1 MHLINFSST
10 PQLPGTMRGLAVVLC
25 LLVALSGCGKKPPE
39 AINPDNAADQVGG
52 LFDKSPPEVKA
63 LADRAV
69 QAMANNNL
77 PEAHML
83 LQTLM
88 SRPELTPEQLD
99 IVTGAF
105 MGVGEKLRESAETGD
120 EKAQEFQRLHQSS
133 K

>member
-1 MHLINFSST
+1 MHLL
-10 PQLPGTMRGLAVVLC
+10 QLACQSRALFGAAALCLAV
-25 LLVALSGCGKKPPE
+25 ALAACGSKPPE
-39 AINPDNAADQVGG
+39 AISPDAAADQVGG
-52 LFDKSPPEVKA
+52 LFDKSPPEIKD

-77 PEAHML
+77 PEAHVL

-88 SRPELTPEQLD
+88 GRPELNPEQRD

-105 MGVGEKLRESAETGD
+105 MGVGEKLRESASAGD